1 MTAKTERDFFRNSE
15 ILIGFGEA
23 VIRMDGEDIY
33 DGEERMQTAAGY
45 GDCLTFGHAESV
57 ALHHPESKVE
67 VVINGP
73 FWGKTWEWRDDWW
86 VVTGEN
92 GGFA

>member
-1 MTAKTERDFFRNSE
+1 MTAKTERDFFRGSE

-23 VIRMDGEDIY
+23 LIRMDGEVIY
-33 DGEERMQTAAGY
+33 DGEERMQTVESW
-45 GDCLTFGHAESV
+45 DRCLTFGNAESV

-86 VVTGEN
+86 VVTAEN